1 MHLDNAYM
9 NALRQIVS
17 PQNGRLWID
26 LPKEYQQKRYEVIVL
41 PIDEPSEKEQLQLKM
56 AQFLDT
62 LPADEPALTEAEIM
76 AEIEAVRA
84 TRYAR

>member
-1 MHLDNAYM
+1 MHLNSTCM

-56 AQFLDT
+56 TQFLDT
-62 LPADEPALTEAEIM
+62 LPADEPALTDAEIM
-76 AEIEAVRA
+76 AEIKAVRA

>member
-1 MHLDNAYM
+1 MHLNSTCM